1 MKRLN
6 PAMRENFR
14 YILVKIEPYDACS
27 LYAWASQEEGEAL
40 SQYNAKE
47 LYYTISA
54 AITDWYGD
62 CTSAQIGVAIP
73 TIIGPFAII
82 RMRRGTE
89 RDVFAILPF
98 IREHLHAEIRLA
110 ALQTSGTIR
119 TLKEEICRK
128 QKYLRMQKPAFTEKT
143 KMEMKGL
150 IPDMGLDIGDTGTDS
165 VFPMW
170 VHASGAVDID
180 ISSDNLDR
188 KANGFNHVRLQY
200 LTKDDL

>member
-14 YILVKIEPYDACS
+14 YILVKIEPYDAHS
-27 LYAWASQEEGEAL
+27 LHAWASGEGHESL
-40 SQYNAKE
+40 LQYNAKE

-54 AITDWYGD
+54 AITEWYGD
-62 CTSAQIGVAIP
+62 YIAAQIGVAVPAIV
-73 TIIGPFAII
+73 GPFAII

-89 RDVFAILPF
+89 RDLYAILPF

-119 TLKEEICRK
+119 TLKEEIYRK
-128 QKYLRMQKPAFTEKT
+128 QKYFRMQKPAFLEKT
-143 KMEMKGL
+143 KTEMEGL
-150 IPDMGLDIGDTGTDS
+150 MPDMRLCMGDTDIDP
-165 VFPMW
+165 VFSMW
-170 VHASGAVDID
+170 VRASGAIDID
-180 ISSDNLDR
+180 LPSDNLDR
-188 KANGFNHVRLQY
+188 KENGFNRVRLQY

>member
-14 YILVKIEPYDACS
+14 YILVRIEPYDAQS
-27 LYAWASQEEGEAL
+27 LYAWASEEEHETI

-62 CTSAQIGVAIP
+62 CIAAQIGVAIP
-73 TIIGPFAII
+73 AIVGPFAII

-89 RDVFAILPF
+89 RDVFTILPL
-98 IREHLHAEIRLA
+98 IREHLHSEIRLVP
-110 ALQTSGTIR
+110 LQTSGTIR
-119 TLKEEICRK
+119 TLKKEIYRK
-128 QKYLRMQKPAFTEKT
+128 QKYLGMQKPIFIEKV
-143 KMEMKGL
+143 KMEMEGI
-150 IPDMGLDIGDTGTDS
+150 IPAMRLGIGDTELDP
-165 VFPMW
+165 VFSMW
-170 VHASGAVDID
+170 VHTSGAVDIVL
-180 ISSDNLDR
+180 SSDNLDR
-188 KANGFNHVRLQY
+188 KENEFNHVRLQY

>member
-14 YILVKIEPYDACS
+14 YILVKIEPYNAHN
-27 LYAWASQEEGEAL
+27 LYAWASGEEDETT
-40 SQYNAKE
+40 SQYNAKK

-62 CTSAQIGVAIP
+62 YIAAQIGVAVLAIM
-73 TIIGPFAII
+73 GPFAII

-98 IREHLHAEIRLA
+98 IREHLHTEIRLA

-119 TLKEEICRK
+119 TLKEEIYRK
-128 QKYLRMQKPAFTEKT
+128 QKYLSKQKAAFIEMEKPE
-143 KMEMKGL
+143 MERLM
-150 IPDMGLDIGDTGTDS
+150 PDMRLEVGDTDTDS

-170 VHASGAVDID
+170 VHTSGAVDID
-180 ISSDNLDR
+180 LPNDNLD
-188 KANGFNHVRLQY
+188 KKENGFNRLRLQY

>member
-14 YILVKIEPYDACS
+14 YILVKIEPYDAQS
-27 LYAWASQEEGEAL
+27 LYAGASGEEHTTI

-62 CTSAQIGVAIP
+62 SIAAQIGVAVP
-73 TIIGPFAII
+73 AIIGPFAII
-82 RMRRGTE
+82 RMRRGTQ

-98 IREHLHAEIRLA
+98 IREHLHTEIRLA

-119 TLKEEICRK
+119 TLKEEIYRK
-128 QKYLRMQKPAFTEKT
+128 QKYLSKQKLAFIEMAKTE
-143 KMEMKGL
+143 MEGVM
-150 IPDMGLDIGDTGTDS
+150 PDMRLGMGDTDTDP
-165 VFPMW
+165 VFSMW

-180 ISSDNLDR
+180 LPSDSLDR
-188 KANGFNHVRLQY
+188 KENGFNRVRLQY